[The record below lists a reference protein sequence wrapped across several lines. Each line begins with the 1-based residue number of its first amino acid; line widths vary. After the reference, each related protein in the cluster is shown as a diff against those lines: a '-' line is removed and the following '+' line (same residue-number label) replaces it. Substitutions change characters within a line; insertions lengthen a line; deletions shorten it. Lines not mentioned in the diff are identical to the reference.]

1 MWVRLELPSID
12 GPIRGFT
19 FPRGDVFF
27 VAVPSGLVR
36 VSLNP
41 VEVRTVANADELTAL
56 YDSSSQMLL
65 WDGER
70 HLIYDA
76 DGGDVTLCD
85 HPNGDTFV
93 PARDGTLLIMDPDE
107 REVRQ
112 RIASIRLPRKGSWQY
127 AGFSADYRWL
137 IAGEPA
143 GVQVFRQS
151 AETSITPSPKK
162 GKRSLGAGRR
172 RRTRRRT

>member
-12 GPIRGFT
+12 GPVRGFT

-27 VAVPSGLVR
+27 IAVPSGLVR
-36 VSLNP
+36 VALSP
-41 VEVRTVANADELTAL
+41 VDVRTVASADQLTAL
-56 YDSSSQMLL
+56 YDSNSQRLL

-76 DGGDVTLCD
+76 DGGDITLCD
-85 HPNGDTFV
+85 HTNGDRIV
-93 PARDGTLLIMDPDE
+93 MDRDGTLLIMDPDE

-112 RIASIRLPRKGSWQY
+112 RIASIRLPKKGSWMF
-127 AGFSADYRWL
+127 AGFSDNYRWL

-143 GVQVFRQS
+143 GVQVFRQA
-151 AETSITPSPKK
+151 AETNTAPSPKK
-162 GKRSLGAGRR
+162 GKRVRS
-172 RRTRRRT
+172 